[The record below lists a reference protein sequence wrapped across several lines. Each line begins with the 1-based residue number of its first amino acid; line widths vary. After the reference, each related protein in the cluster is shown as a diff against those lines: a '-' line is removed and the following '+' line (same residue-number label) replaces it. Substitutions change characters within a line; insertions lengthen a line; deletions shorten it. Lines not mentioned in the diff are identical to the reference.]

1 MTTFWEFLFGPN
13 FSSSQ
18 HSLFSQFIV
27 LLPNN
32 KNALPT
38 FGKREFMSMKRY
50 ILIIMSALFIFM
62 SSDIYAQRRNPAK
75 NADLAFGR
83 KQYTEAAD
91 RYKKAYRKVRRNK
104 DERNR
109 ISFQMGECY
118 RLIGLTKRAEPYYKR
133 LLKTEYPNTHPEVYL
148 YLAETYKMNEKYKD
162 AIEMY
167 ETYAQKV
174 PDDPRGQLGVE
185 TTQQIQE
192 WMENPSKYQLTEM
205 KKVNSSKDSDFGAC
219 WLNNNYNEIIFTST
233 RDAATGKEKDGIT
246 GQEFADFFISKQD
259 RKGDWST
266 PVLADENENIN
277 TEASEGTPFMN
288 SKYTKLYFTRCQN
301 GAHRK
306 NGCQIMVAGRS
317 GGSFSEARPV
327 EIAGV
332 DTLDIVGHP
341 TLSSDELIMYFAAE
355 RKGGFGGNDIWVA
368 MRDNV
373 SEPFKHPFNLGER
386 INTAGNEVFPF
397 LRYDTTLYFAS
408 DGHGGMGGLDIFV
421 TSMDTAGEW
430 GEPRNLKY
438 PINSIGDDFAIV
450 FHPNDERGFISSN
463 RGNSR
468 GLDNIYYFEEPPI
481 LFTFSGTV
489 KDAKTKQYVSNASV
503 RMVGSDG
510 SNNMTRTN
518 EKGYFNFSNSQLN
531 KNTTYDITIDKDN
544 YFTLTAQETTIGL
557 EFSKDIE
564 KDYDIE
570 PIPQEPIML
579 PDILYDLGK
588 WDLKPQF
595 EDSLQ
600 GLIETLQVNP
610 TITIELASHTD
621 SRDTDEHND
630 ILSQKRAQSVVDYLI
645 IRGIDPLRLTAKG
658 YGERVPRTIQKDM
671 TVRGYTFKAGTRLTE
686 DFINKLP
693 NNDVKEAAHQM
704 NRRTEFRI
712 LSKDFVPRD
721 HINEGSTVNIAIN
734 PQEDQTVTFTTNKA
748 GYFNFVA
755 NVDGYKETFTYS
767 QNADFCISESHA
779 LELLKD
785 GRITA
790 ENFKGDVDKILTTG
804 GIQNG
809 ALVVI
814 REVRIA
820 GRSLYDVEC
829 KVVSKMVEHWVIGQK
844 NMKQLGNFE
853 FDTKEKKLKFK

>member
-1 MTTFWEFLFGPN
+1 
-13 FSSSQ
+13 
-18 HSLFSQFIV
+18 
-27 LLPNN
+27 
-32 KNALPT
+32 
-38 FGKREFMSMKRY
+38 MKRY
-50 ILIIMSALFIFM
+50 ILILMSALFIFM

-83 KQYTEAAD
+83 KQYTEAAE
-91 RYKKAYRKVRRNK
+91 RYKTAYRKVRRNK
-104 DERNR
+104 EERNR
-109 ISFQMGECY
+109 ISFQMAECY

-148 YLAETYKMNEKYKD
+148 YMAETYKMNEKFKD

-167 ETYAQKV
+167 ETYAQRV
-174 PDDPRGQLGVE
+174 PGDPRGQLGVE

-192 WMENPSKYQLTEM
+192 WMENPSKYQLTAL
-205 KKVNSSKDSDFGAC
+205 KKVNSTKDSDFGAT
-219 WLNNNYNEIIFTST
+219 WLNNNYNEIIFTSN

-266 PVLADENENIN
+266 PTLADEGENIN

-288 SKYTKLYFTRCQN
+288 SKYTKLYFTRCQSA
-301 GAHRK
+301 AHRK
-306 NGCQIMVAGRS
+306 NGCQIMVAGKS

-368 MRDNV
+368 MRDNAT
-373 SEPFKHPFNLGER
+373 EPFKHPFNLGER

-397 LRYDTTLYFAS
+397 LRYDTVLYFAS

-421 TSMDTAGEW
+421 SSMDTAGNW

-438 PINSIGDDFAIV
+438 PINSVGDDFAIV
-450 FHPNDERGFISSN
+450 FHPTDERGFISSN

-489 KDAKTKQYVSNASV
+489 KDAKTKQFASNATV
-503 RMVGSDG
+503 RLVGSDG
-510 SNNMTRTN
+510 SNISTRTN
-518 EKGYFNFSNSQLN
+518 DKGYFNFSDSQIN
-531 KNTTYDITIDKDN
+531 KNTTYDVTIDKDN
-544 YFTLTAQETTIGL
+544 YFTLTAQQTTIGL
-557 EFSKDIE
+557 EFSKDIVQ
-564 KDYDIE
+564 DFDIE

-621 SRDTDEHND
+621 ARDTDERND

-645 IRGIDPLRLTAKG
+645 IRGIDPRRLTAKG
-658 YGERVPRTIQKDM
+658 YGERVPRTIQKDI

-712 LSKDFVPRD
+712 LSKDYVPRD
-721 HINEGSTVNIAIN
+721 EIKEGGTVNIAIN
-734 PQEDQTVTFTTNKA
+734 PQEDQSEMFTVDKK
-748 GYFNFVA
+748 GYFNFIA
-755 NVDGYKETFTYS
+755 NVDGYREPFTYS
-767 QNADFCISESHA
+767 QNADFCISESRA
-779 LELLKD
+779 LQLLKD
-785 GRITA
+785 GRLTA
-790 ENFKGDVDKILTTG
+790 DDFKGDTEKILTTG
-804 GIQNG
+804 GIANNSI
-809 ALVVI
+809 VVI
-814 REVRIA
+814 KEVRIA
-820 GRSLYDVEC
+820 GRSLYNVEC
-829 KVVSKMVEHWVIGQK
+829 KVVSKMIEQWVIGQK

-853 FDTKEKKLKFK
+853 FDTKDKTLKFK

>member
-1 MTTFWEFLFGPN
+1 MRL
-13 FSSSQ
+13 
-18 HSLFSQFIV
+18 
-27 LLPNN
+27 
-32 KNALPT
+32 
-38 FGKREFMSMKRY
+38 GKREIMSMKRY
-50 ILIIMSALFIFM
+50 ILIILSVLFIFM

-109 ISFQMGECY
+109 ISFQMAECY

-167 ETYAQKV
+167 EAYAEKV

-185 TTQQIQE
+185 TTQLIQE
-192 WMENPSKYQLTEM
+192 WMENPSKYQLTM
-205 KKVNSSKDSDFGAC
+205 LKKVNSSKDSDFGAC
-219 WLNNNYNEIIFTST
+219 WINNNYNEIIFTST

-266 PVLADENENIN
+266 PTLADENENIN

-306 NGCQIMVAGRS
+306 NGCQIMVAGKS
-317 GGSFSEARPV
+317 GGAFSEARPV

-341 TLSSDELIMYFAAE
+341 TLSSDELILYFAAE

-368 MRDNV
+368 MRDNAT
-373 SEPFKHPFNLGER
+373 EPFKHPFNLGER

-397 LRYDTTLYFAS
+397 LRYDTVLYFAS

-421 TSMDTAGEW
+421 SSMDTSGQW
-430 GEPRNLKY
+430 GEPRNMKY

-450 FHPNDERGFISSN
+450 FHPTEERGFISSN

-489 KDAKTKQYVSNASV
+489 KDAKTKQYASNAAV
-503 RMVGSDG
+503 RLIGSDG
-510 SNNMTRTN
+510 SNIMTRTN
-518 EKGYFNFSNSQLN
+518 EKGYFNFSDSQIN

-544 YFTLTAQETTIGL
+544 YFTLTAQQTTIGL
-557 EFSKDIE
+557 EFSKDIVQ
-564 KDYDIE
+564 DFDIE

-621 SRDTDEHND
+621 ARDTDEHND

-658 YGERVPRTIQKDM
+658 YGERVPRTIQNDI
-671 TVRGYTFKAGTRLTE
+671 TVKGYTFKAGTRLTE

-693 NNDVKEAAHQM
+693 NTEVKEAAHQM

-712 LSKDFVPRD
+712 LSKDYVPRTN
-721 HINEGSTVNIAIN
+721 INENQTVNIAIN
-734 PQEDQTVTFTTNKA
+734 PQEDQTEQFTITQK
-748 GYFNFVA
+748 GYFTFFA
-755 NVDGYKETFTYS
+755 RVDGYNEPFTYS
-767 QNADFCISESHA
+767 QNADFCVSESRA
-779 LELLKD
+779 LELLKN

-790 ENFKGDVDKILTTG
+790 DDFQGDVDKILTTD
-804 GIQNG
+804 GIKDG
-809 ALVVI
+809 SIFVVK
-814 REVRIA
+814 EVRIA
-820 GRSLYDVEC
+820 GRSLYNVEC
-829 KVVSKMVEHWVIGQK
+829 KVVSRMLEQWVIGQK
-844 NMKQLGNFE
+844 DLKKLGNFE
-853 FDTKEKKLKFK
+853 FDTKDKKLKFK

>member
-1 MTTFWEFLFGPN
+1 
-13 FSSSQ
+13 
-18 HSLFSQFIV
+18 
-27 LLPNN
+27 
-32 KNALPT
+32 
-38 FGKREFMSMKRY
+38 MKRY
-50 ILIIMSALFIFM
+50 ILILMSALFIFM
-62 SSDIYAQRRNPAK
+62 STDIYAQRRNPAK

-83 KQYTEAAD
+83 KQYIEAAD

-109 ISFQMGECY
+109 ISFQMAECY

-133 LLKTEYPNTHPEVYL
+133 LLKTEYPNTHPEIYL
-148 YLAETYKMNEKYKD
+148 YMAETYKMNEKYKD

-167 ETYAQKV
+167 ETYAQRV
-174 PDDPRGQLGVE
+174 PGDPRGLLGVE

-192 WMENPSKYQLTEM
+192 WMENPSKYELTM
-205 KKVNSSKDSDFGAC
+205 LKKVNSTKDSDFGAT
-219 WLNNNYNEIIFTST
+219 WLNNNYNEIIFTSN
-233 RDAATGKEKDGIT
+233 REAATGKEKDGIT

-266 PVLADENENIN
+266 PVLADEAENIN

-306 NGCQIMVAGRS
+306 NGCQIMVAGKS
-317 GGSFSEARPV
+317 GGAFSEARPV

-368 MRDNV
+368 MRDKATD
-373 SEPFKHPFNLGER
+373 PFKHPFNLGER
-386 INTAGNEVFPF
+386 INTPGNEVFPF

-421 TSMDTAGEW
+421 TSMDTAGNW

-450 FHPNDERGFISSN
+450 FHPNEERGFISSN

-489 KDAKTKQYVSNASV
+489 KDAKTKQYASNAAV
-503 RMVGSDG
+503 RLIGSDG
-510 SNNMTRTN
+510 SNIMTRTN
-518 EKGYFNFSNSQLN
+518 DKGYFNFSDSQIN

-544 YFTLTAQETTIGL
+544 YFTLTAQQTTIGL
-557 EFSKDIE
+557 EFSKDIVQ
-564 KDYDIE
+564 DFDIE

-621 SRDTDEHND
+621 ARDTDERND

-693 NNDVKEAAHQM
+693 NNDVREAAHQM

-712 LSKDFVPRD
+712 LSKDYVPRD
-721 HINEGSTVNIAIN
+721 EIKEGGTVNIAIN
-734 PQEDQTVTFTTNKA
+734 PQEEQSETFTVDKK
-748 GYFNFVA
+748 GYFNFIA
-755 NVDGYKETFTYS
+755 NVDGYKEPFTYS
-767 QNADFCISESHA
+767 QNADFCVSESRA
-779 LELLKD
+779 LQLLKD
-785 GRITA
+785 GRIA
-790 ENFKGDVDKILTTG
+790 AGDFKGDTEKILTTG
-804 GIQNG
+804 GIANNSI
-809 ALVVI
+809 VVI
-814 REVRIA
+814 KEVRIA
-820 GRSLYDVEC
+820 GRSLYNVEC
-829 KVVSKMVEHWVIGQK
+829 KVVSKMIEQWVIGQK

>member
-1 MTTFWEFLFGPN
+1 
-13 FSSSQ
+13 
-18 HSLFSQFIV
+18 
-27 LLPNN
+27 
-32 KNALPT
+32 
-38 FGKREFMSMKRY
+38 MKRY

-83 KQYTEAAD
+83 KQYIEAAD

-104 DERNR
+104 EERNR

-148 YLAETYKMNEKYKD
+148 YMAETYKMNEKYKD

-167 ETYAQKV
+167 EAYSQRV
-174 PDDPRGQLGVE
+174 PGDPRGPLGVE

-192 WMENPSKYQLTEM
+192 WMENPSKYQLTM
-205 KKVNSSKDSDFGAC
+205 LKKVNSTKDSDFGAT

-246 GQEFADFFISKQD
+246 GQEFADFFTSKQD

-266 PVLADENENIN
+266 PVLADEAENIN

-288 SKYTKLYFTRCQN
+288 SKYTKLYFTRYQN

-306 NGCQIMVAGRS
+306 NGCQIMVAGKS

-341 TLSSDELIMYFAAE
+341 TLSNDELIIYFAAE

-368 MRDNV
+368 MRDNAT
-373 SEPFKHPFNLGER
+373 EPFKHPFNLGER
-386 INTAGNEVFPF
+386 INTPGNEVFPF

-421 TSMDTAGEW
+421 TSMDTSGQW

-463 RGNSR
+463 RGNNR

-489 KDAKTKQYVSNASV
+489 KDAKTKQYASNAAV
-503 RMVGSDG
+503 RLIGSDG
-510 SNNMTRTN
+510 SNIMTRTN
-518 EKGYFNFSNSQLN
+518 DKGYFNFSDSQIN

-544 YFTLTAQETTIGL
+544 YFTLTAQQTTIGL
-557 EFSKDIE
+557 EFSKDIVQ
-564 KDYDIE
+564 DFDIE

-621 SRDTDEHND
+621 ARDTDERND

-693 NNDVKEAAHQM
+693 NNDIREAAHQM

-712 LSKDFVPRD
+712 LSKDYVPRD
-721 HINEGSTVNIAIN
+721 EIKEGGTVNIAIN
-734 PQEDQTVTFTTNKA
+734 PQDEQSETFTVDKK
-748 GYFNFVA
+748 GYFNFIA
-755 NVDGYKETFTYS
+755 NVDGYKEPFTYS
-767 QNADFCISESHA
+767 QNADFCVSESRA
-779 LELLKD
+779 LQLLKD

-790 ENFKGDVDKILTTG
+790 DDFKGDTEKILTTG
-804 GIQNG
+804 GIANNSI
-809 ALVVI
+809 VVI
-814 REVRIA
+814 KEVRIA
-820 GRSLYDVEC
+820 GRSLYNVEC
-829 KVVSKMVEHWVIGQK
+829 KVVSKMIEQWVIGQK

>member
-1 MTTFWEFLFGPN
+1 
-13 FSSSQ
+13 
-18 HSLFSQFIV
+18 
-27 LLPNN
+27 
-32 KNALPT
+32 
-38 FGKREFMSMKRY
+38 MKRY

-83 KQYTEAAD
+83 KQYIEAAD

-104 DERNR
+104 EERNR

-118 RLIGLTKRAEPYYKR
+118 RLIGLTKRAEPFYKR

-148 YLAETYKMNEKYKD
+148 YMAETYKMNEKYKD

-167 ETYAQKV
+167 EAYSQRV
-174 PDDPRGQLGVE
+174 PGDPRGPLGVE

-192 WMENPSKYQLTEM
+192 WMENPSKYQLTM
-205 KKVNSSKDSDFGAC
+205 LKKVNSTKDSDFGAT

-246 GQEFADFFISKQD
+246 GQEFADFFTSKQD

-266 PVLADENENIN
+266 PVLADEAENIN

-306 NGCQIMVAGRS
+306 NGCQIMVAGKS

-341 TLSSDELIMYFAAE
+341 TLSSDELIIYFAAE

-368 MRDNV
+368 MRDNAT
-373 SEPFKHPFNLGER
+373 EPFKHPFNLGER
-386 INTAGNEVFPF
+386 INTPGNEVFPF

-421 TSMDTAGEW
+421 SSMDTSGQW

-463 RGNSR
+463 RGNNR

-489 KDAKTKQYVSNASV
+489 KDAKTKQYASNAAV
-503 RMVGSDG
+503 RLIGSDG
-510 SNNMTRTN
+510 SNIMTRTN
-518 EKGYFNFSNSQLN
+518 DKGYFNFSDSQIN

-544 YFTLTAQETTIGL
+544 YFTLTAQQTTIGL
-557 EFSKDIE
+557 EFSKDIVQ
-564 KDYDIE
+564 DFDIE

-621 SRDTDEHND
+621 ARDTDERND

-693 NNDVKEAAHQM
+693 NNDIREAAHQM

-712 LSKDFVPRD
+712 LSKDYVPRD
-721 HINEGSTVNIAIN
+721 EIKEGGTVNIAIN
-734 PQEDQTVTFTTNKA
+734 PQDEQSETFTVDKK
-748 GYFNFVA
+748 GYFNFIA
-755 NVDGYKETFTYS
+755 NVDGYKEPFTYS
-767 QNADFCISESHA
+767 QNADFCVSESRA
-779 LELLKD
+779 LQLLKD

-790 ENFKGDVDKILTTG
+790 DDFKGDTEKILTTG
-804 GIQNG
+804 GIANNSI
-809 ALVVI
+809 VVI
-814 REVRIA
+814 KEVRIA
-820 GRSLYDVEC
+820 GRSLYNVEC
-829 KVVSKMVEHWVIGQK
+829 KVVSKMIEQWVIGQK

>member
-1 MTTFWEFLFGPN
+1 
-13 FSSSQ
+13 
-18 HSLFSQFIV
+18 
-27 LLPNN
+27 
-32 KNALPT
+32 
-38 FGKREFMSMKRY
+38 MKRY

-104 DERNR
+104 DERDR
-109 ISFQMGECY
+109 INFQMGECY

-133 LLKTEYPNTHPEVYL
+133 LLKTEYPNTHPELYL
-148 YLAETYKMNEKYKD
+148 YLAETYKMNEKFKD

-167 ETYAQKV
+167 DLYAQKV
-174 PDDPRGQLGVE
+174 PEDPRGQLGVE

-192 WMENPSKYQLTEM
+192 WKDNPSKYQLTEL
-205 KKVNSSKDSDFGAC
+205 KKVNSSRDSDYGAC
-219 WLNNNYNEIIFTST
+219 WLSNNYNEIIFTST

-266 PVLADENENIN
+266 PTLADEGENIN

-301 GAHRK
+301 GAHRQ
-306 NGCQIMVAGRS
+306 NGCQIMVAGKS
-317 GGSFSEARPV
+317 GGAFSEARPV

-341 TLSSDELIMYFAAE
+341 TLSSDELILYFAAE

-368 MRDNV
+368 MRENAT
-373 SEPFKHPFNLGER
+373 EPFKHPFNLGER
-386 INTAGNEVFPF
+386 INTPGNEVFPF
-397 LRYDTTLYFAS
+397 LRYDTVLYFAS

-438 PINSIGDDFAIV
+438 PINSTGDDFAIV
-450 FHPNDERGFISSN
+450 FHPTDERGFISSN

-468 GLDNIYYFEEPPI
+468 GLDNIYYFEEPPV

-489 KDAKTKQYVSNASV
+489 KDAKTKQFASNAAV
-503 RMVGSDG
+503 RLIGSDG
-510 SNNMTRTN
+510 SNIMTRTN
-518 EKGYFNFSNSQLN
+518 DKGYFNFSDSQIN
-531 KNTTYDITIDKDN
+531 KNTTYDITIDKEN
-544 YFTLTAQETTIGL
+544 YFTLTAQQTTIGL
-557 EFSKDIE
+557 EFSKDIVQ
-564 KDYDIE
+564 DFDIE

-621 SRDTDEHND
+621 SRDTDERND

-658 YGERVPRTIQKDM
+658 YGERVPRTIQKDI

-693 NNDVKEAAHQM
+693 NNDVREAAHQM

-712 LSKDFVPRD
+712 LSKDYVPRD
-721 HINEGSTVNIAIN
+721 QISEGGTVKIAIN
-734 PQEDQTVTFTTNKA
+734 PQEDQSEMFTVDKK
-748 GYFNFVA
+748 GYFNFIA
-755 NVDGYKETFTYS
+755 NVDGYKEPFTYS
-767 QNADFCISESHA
+767 QNADFCVSESHA
-779 LELLKD
+779 LQLLKD

-790 ENFKGDVDKILTTG
+790 DDFKGDVEKILTTG

-809 ALVVI
+809 AIFVVK
-814 REVRIA
+814 EVRIA
-820 GRSLYDVEC
+820 GRSLYNVEC
-829 KVVSKMVEHWVIGQK
+829 KVVSKMIEQWVIGQK

>member
-1 MTTFWEFLFGPN
+1 
-13 FSSSQ
+13 
-18 HSLFSQFIV
+18 
-27 LLPNN
+27 
-32 KNALPT
+32 
-38 FGKREFMSMKRY
+38 MKRY
-50 ILIIMSALFIFM
+50 ILIILSALFIFM

-75 NADLAFGR
+75 NADMAFER
-83 KQYTEAAD
+83 KQYTEAVD

-109 ISFQMGECY
+109 ISFQMAECY

-148 YLAETYKMNEKYKD
+148 YMAETYKMNEKYKD

-192 WMENPSKYQLTEM
+192 WMENPSKYQLTM
-205 KKVNSSKDSDFGAC
+205 LKKVNSTKDSDFGAC
-219 WLNNNYNEIIFTST
+219 WINNNYNEIIFTST

-246 GQEFADFFISKQD
+246 GQEFADFFTSKQD

-266 PVLADENENIN
+266 PTLADENENIN

-306 NGCQIMVAGRS
+306 NGCQIMMAGKS
-317 GGSFSEARPV
+317 GGAFSEARPV

-368 MRDNV
+368 MRN
-373 SEPFKHPFNLGER
+373 SATEPFKHPFNLGER

-397 LRYDTTLYFAS
+397 LRYDTVLYFAS

-421 TSMDTAGEW
+421 SSMDTSGQW

-489 KDAKTKQYVSNASV
+489 KDAKTKQYASNAAV
-503 RMVGSDG
+503 RLIGSDG
-510 SNNMTRTN
+510 SNIMTRTN
-518 EKGYFNFSNSQLN
+518 EKGYFNFSDSQIN

-544 YFTLTAQETTIGL
+544 YFTLTAQQTTIGL
-557 EFSKDIE
+557 EFSKDIVQ
-564 KDYDIE
+564 DFDIE

-621 SRDTDEHND
+621 ARDTDEHND

-658 YGERVPRTIQKDM
+658 YGERVPRTIQNDITMK
-671 TVRGYTFKAGTRLTE
+671 GYTFKAGTRLTE

-693 NNDVKEAAHQM
+693 NTEVKEAAHQM

-712 LSKDFVPRD
+712 LSKDYVPRD
-721 HINEGSTVNIAIN
+721 EIKEGGTVKIAIN
-734 PQEDQTVTFTTNKA
+734 PQEDQSEMFTVDKK
-748 GYFNFVA
+748 GYFNFIA
-755 NVDGYKETFTYS
+755 NVDGYKEPFTYS
-767 QNADFCISESHA
+767 QNADFCVSESRA
-779 LELLKD
+779 LQLLKD
-785 GRITA
+785 GRIA
-790 ENFKGDVDKILTTG
+790 ASDFKGDTEKILTTG
-804 GIQNG
+804 GIANNSI
-809 ALVVI
+809 VVI
-814 REVRIA
+814 KEVRIA
-820 GRSLYDVEC
+820 GRSLYNVEC
-829 KVVSKMVEHWVIGQK
+829 KVVSKMIEQWVIGQK

>member
-1 MTTFWEFLFGPN
+1 
-13 FSSSQ
+13 
-18 HSLFSQFIV
+18 
-27 LLPNN
+27 
-32 KNALPT
+32 
-38 FGKREFMSMKRY
+38 MKRY
-50 ILIIMSALFIFM
+50 LLIIMSALFIFM
-62 SSDIYAQRRNPAK
+62 NSDLYAQRRNPAK

-91 RYKKAYRKVRRNK
+91 RYKKAYRKVRRK
-104 DERNR
+104 KKEERNR

-133 LLKTEYPNTHPEVYL
+133 LLKSEYPNTHPEVYL
-148 YLAETYKMNEKYKD
+148 YLAETYKMNEKFKE

-167 ETYAQKV
+167 SIYTEKV
-174 PDDPRGQLGVE
+174 PDDPRGPLGVE
-185 TTQQIQE
+185 TTQQIEQ
-192 WMENPSKYQLTEM
+192 WMENPSKYELKPL
-205 KKVNSSKDSDFGAC
+205 KKINSTKDSDYCAT
-219 WLNNNYNEIIFTST
+219 WLNSNYNEIIFTSN

-246 GQEFADFFISKQD
+246 GQEFADFFTSKQD
-259 RKGDWST
+259 RKGEWST
-266 PVLADENENIN
+266 PVLADENEMVN
-277 TEASEGTPFMN
+277 TAASEGTPFMN
-288 SKYTKLYFTRCQN
+288 EKYTKMYFTRCLSD
-301 GAHRK
+301 AHKK
-306 NGCQIMVAGRS
+306 NGCQIMMAGKS
-317 GGSFSEARPV
+317 GGAFSEARPV

-341 TLSSDELIMYFAAE
+341 TLTSDELVIYFAAE

-368 MRDNV
+368 MRDNT
-373 SEPFKHPFNLGER
+373 SDPFRHPFNLGER

-397 LRYDTTLYFAS
+397 LRYDTVLYFAS

-421 TSMDTAGEW
+421 SSMDTSGQW

-438 PINSIGDDFAIV
+438 PINSTGDDFGIV
-450 FHPNDERGFISSN
+450 FHPTEERGFISSS

-489 KDAKTKQYVSNASV
+489 KDAKTKQFVDNAMV
-503 RMVGSDG
+503 RLVGSDG
-510 SNNMTRTN
+510 SNLSTRTN
-518 EKGYFNFSNSQLN
+518 EKGYFNFSDSQIN
-531 KNTTYDITIDKDN
+531 KNTTYDITVDKEN
-544 YFTLTAQETTIGL
+544 YFTLTAQETTIGV
-557 EFSKDIE
+557 EFSKDFV

-671 TVRGYTFKAGTRLTE
+671 MIKGYTFKAGTRLTE

-693 NNDVKEAAHQM
+693 NTEVKEAAHQM

-712 LSKDFVPRD
+712 LSKDYVPRTN
-721 HINEGSTVNIAIN
+721 ISEGGTVNIAIN
-734 PQEDQTVTFTTNKA
+734 PQEDQTEMFTVTPK
-748 GYFNFVA
+748 GYFTFVA
-755 NVDGYKETFTYS
+755 RVDGYNEPFTYS
-767 QNADFCISESHA
+767 QNADFCVSESRA
-779 LELLKD
+779 LQLLKD
-785 GRITA
+785 GRMTA
-790 ENFKGDVDKILTTG
+790 DDFQGDVDKILTTG
-804 GIQNG
+804 GIQDG
-809 ALVVI
+809 AIVVI
-814 REVRIA
+814 KEVRIA
-820 GRSLYDVEC
+820 GRSLYNVEC
-829 KVVSKMVEHWVIGQK
+829 KVVKKMVEQWVIGQK

-853 FDTKEKKLKFK
+853 FDTKDKKLKFK

>member
-1 MTTFWEFLFGPN
+1 
-13 FSSSQ
+13 
-18 HSLFSQFIV
+18 
-27 LLPNN
+27 
-32 KNALPT
+32 
-38 FGKREFMSMKRY
+38 MKRY

-133 LLKTEYPNTHPEVYL
+133 LLKTEYPNTHPELYL
-148 YLAETYKMNEKYKD
+148 YMAETYKMNEKFKD

-167 ETYAQKV
+167 EAYSQRV
-174 PDDPRGQLGVE
+174 PGDPRGPLGVE

-192 WMENPSKYQLTEM
+192 WMENPSKYQLTM
-205 KKVNSSKDSDFGAC
+205 LKKINSTKDSDFGAT

-246 GQEFADFFISKQD
+246 GQEFADFFTSKQD

-266 PVLADENENIN
+266 PVLADEAENIN
-277 TEASEGTPFMN
+277 TQASEGTPFMN

-306 NGCQIMVAGRS
+306 NGCQIMVAGKS
-317 GGSFSEARPV
+317 GGAFSEARPV

-341 TLSSDELIMYFAAE
+341 TLSGDELIMYFAAE

-368 MRDNV
+368 MRDNTT
-373 SEPFKHPFNLGER
+373 EPFKHPFNLGER
-386 INTAGNEVFPF
+386 INTPGNEVFPF

-421 TSMDTAGEW
+421 SSMDTSGQW

-450 FHPNDERGFISSN
+450 FHPTDERGFISSN

-468 GLDNIYYFEEPPI
+468 GLDNIYYFEEPPV

-489 KDAKTKQYVSNASV
+489 KDAKTKQYASNAAV
-503 RMVGSDG
+503 RLIGSDG
-510 SNNMTRTN
+510 SNIMTRTN
-518 EKGYFNFSNSQLN
+518 EKGYFNFSDSQIN

-544 YFTLTAQETTIGL
+544 YFTLTAQQTTIGL
-557 EFSKDIE
+557 EFSKDIVQ
-564 KDYDIE
+564 DFDIE

-621 SRDTDEHND
+621 ARDTDERND

-645 IRGIDPLRLTAKG
+645 IRGIDPHRLTAKG

-693 NNDVKEAAHQM
+693 NNDVREAAHQM

-721 HINEGSTVNIAIN
+721 HISEGGTVNIAIN
-734 PQEDQTVTFTTNKA
+734 PEEDQTEMFTVDKK
-748 GYFNFVA
+748 GYFNFVGI
-755 NVDGYKETFTYS
+755 VDGYKEPFTYS
-767 QNADFCISESHA
+767 QNADFCVSESRA
-779 LELLKD
+779 LQLLKD

-790 ENFKGDVDKILTTG
+790 DDFKGDTEKILTTG
-804 GIQNG
+804 GIANNSI
-809 ALVVI
+809 VVI
-814 REVRIA
+814 KEVRIA
-820 GRSLYDVEC
+820 GRSLYNVEC
-829 KVVSKMVEHWVIGQK
+829 KVVSKMIEQWVIGQK

>member
-1 MTTFWEFLFGPN
+1 
-13 FSSSQ
+13 
-18 HSLFSQFIV
+18 
-27 LLPNN
+27 
-32 KNALPT
+32 
-38 FGKREFMSMKRY
+38 MKRY

-133 LLKTEYPNTHPEVYL
+133 LLKTEYPNTHPELYL
-148 YLAETYKMNEKYKD
+148 YMAETYKMNEKYKD

-167 ETYAQKV
+167 ETYAQRV
-174 PDDPRGQLGVE
+174 PGDPRGQLGVE

-192 WMENPSKYQLTEM
+192 WMENPSKYQLTM
-205 KKVNSSKDSDFGAC
+205 LKKVNSTKDSDFGAC

-246 GQEFADFFISKQD
+246 GQEFADFFVSKQD

-266 PVLADENENIN
+266 PTLADEGENIN

-306 NGCQIMVAGRS
+306 NGCQIMVAGKS
-317 GGSFSEARPV
+317 GGAFSEARPV

-368 MRDNV
+368 MRDNT

-386 INTAGNEVFPF
+386 INTPGNEVFPF

-421 TSMDTAGEW
+421 SSMDTSGQW

-438 PINSIGDDFAIV
+438 PINSVGDDFAII
-450 FHPNDERGFISSN
+450 FHPTDERGFVSSN

-489 KDAKTKQYVSNASV
+489 KDAKTKQYASNAAV
-503 RMVGSDG
+503 RLIGSDG
-510 SNNMTRTN
+510 SNIMTRTN
-518 EKGYFNFSNSQLN
+518 EKGYFNFSDSQIN

-544 YFTLTAQETTIGL
+544 YFTLTAQQTTIGL
-557 EFSKDIE
+557 EFSKDIVQ
-564 KDYDIE
+564 DFDIE

-621 SRDTDEHND
+621 ARDTDERND

-693 NNDVKEAAHQM
+693 STEIKEAAHQM

-712 LSKDFVPRD
+712 LSKDFVPRE
-721 HINEGSTVNIAIN
+721 HISEGGTVNIAIN
-734 PQEDQTVTFTTNKA
+734 PEEDQTEMFTVDKK

-755 NVDGYKETFTYS
+755 IVDGYKEPFTYS
-767 QNADFCISESHA
+767 QNADFCVSESRA
-779 LELLKD
+779 LQLLKD
-785 GRITA
+785 GRLTA
-790 ENFKGDVDKILTTG
+790 SDFKGDVDKILTTG
-804 GIQNG
+804 GIENG
-809 ALVVI
+809 AICVI
-814 REVRIA
+814 KEVRIA
-820 GRSLYDVEC
+820 GRSLYNVEC
-829 KVVSKMVEHWVIGQK
+829 KVVSKMIEQWVIGQK

>member
-1 MTTFWEFLFGPN
+1 
-13 FSSSQ
+13 
-18 HSLFSQFIV
+18 
-27 LLPNN
+27 
-32 KNALPT
+32 
-38 FGKREFMSMKRY
+38 MSMKRY
-50 ILIIMSALFIFM
+50 LLIILSALFIFM
-62 SSDIYAQRRNPAK
+62 NTDLYAQRRNPAK

-104 DERNR
+104 DERDR
-109 ISFQMGECY
+109 INFQMGECY

-133 LLKTEYPNTHPEVYL
+133 LLKTEYPNTHPEIYL
-148 YLAETYKMNEKYKD
+148 YMADTYKMNQKYND

-167 ETYAQKV
+167 EIYAEKV
-174 PDDPRGQLGVE
+174 PEDPRGQLGAE
-185 TTQQIQE
+185 TTKMIEE

-205 KKVNSSKDSDFGAC
+205 KKVNSTKDSDYGAC
-219 WLNNNYNEIIFTST
+219 WINTNYNEIIFTSN

-266 PVLADENENIN
+266 PVLADESENIN
-277 TEASEGTPFMN
+277 TEASEGSPFMN

-306 NGCQIMVAGRS
+306 NGCQIMVAGKS
-317 GGSFSEARPV
+317 GGAFSEARPV

-355 RKGGFGGNDIWVA
+355 RKGGFGGNDIYVA
-368 MRDNV
+368 MRDNATDA
-373 SEPFKHPFNLGER
+373 FKHPFNLGER

-397 LRYDTTLYFAS
+397 LRYDTVLYFAS

-421 TSMDTAGEW
+421 SSMDTAGEW

-438 PINSIGDDFAIV
+438 PINSTGDDFAIV
-450 FHPNDERGFISSN
+450 FHPNEERGFISSN

-489 KDAKTKQYVSNASV
+489 KDAKTKQFVSNAAV
-503 RMVGSDG
+503 RLIGSDG
-510 SNNMTRTN
+510 SNIMTRTN
-518 EKGYFNFSNSQLN
+518 DKGYFNFSDSQIN

-658 YGERVPRTIQKDM
+658 YGERVPRTIQKDI
-671 TVRGYTFKAGTRLTE
+671 TVKGYTFKAGTRLTE

-693 NNDVKEAAHQM
+693 NTEVKEAAHQM

-712 LSKDFVPRD
+712 LSKDYVPRD
-721 HINEGSTVNIAIN
+721 EIKEGGTVNIAIN
-734 PQEDQTVTFTTNKA
+734 PQEDQSEIFTVNKA

-767 QNADFCISESHA
+767 QNADFCVSESRA
-779 LELLKD
+779 LQLLKD

-790 ENFKGDVDKILTTG
+790 DDFKGDVEKILTTG
-804 GIQNG
+804 GIQNN
-809 ALVVI
+809 AIFVI
-814 REVRIA
+814 KEVRIA
-820 GRSLYDVEC
+820 GRSLYNVEC
-829 KVVSKMVEHWVIGQK
+829 KVVSKMIEQWVIGQK

>member
-1 MTTFWEFLFGPN
+1 
-13 FSSSQ
+13 
-18 HSLFSQFIV
+18 
-27 LLPNN
+27 
-32 KNALPT
+32 
-38 FGKREFMSMKRY
+38 MSMKRY
-50 ILIIMSALFIFM
+50 LLIILSALFIFM
-62 SSDIYAQRRNPAK
+62 NTDLYAQRRNPAK

-104 DERNR
+104 DERDR
-109 ISFQMGECY
+109 INFQMGECY

-133 LLKTEYPNTHPEVYL
+133 LLKTEYPNTHPEIYL
-148 YLAETYKMNEKYKD
+148 YMADTYKMNQKYND

-167 ETYAQKV
+167 EIYAEKV
-174 PDDPRGQLGVE
+174 PEDPRGQLGAE
-185 TTQQIQE
+185 TTRMIEE

-205 KKVNSSKDSDFGAC
+205 KKVNSTKDSDYGAC
-219 WLNNNYNEIIFTST
+219 WINTNYNEIIFTSN

-266 PVLADENENIN
+266 PVLADESENIN
-277 TEASEGTPFMN
+277 TEASEGSPFMN

-306 NGCQIMVAGRS
+306 NGCQIMVAGKS
-317 GGSFSEARPV
+317 GGAFSEARPV

-355 RKGGFGGNDIWVA
+355 RKGGFGGNDIYVA
-368 MRDNV
+368 MRDNATDA
-373 SEPFKHPFNLGER
+373 FKHPFNLGER

-397 LRYDTTLYFAS
+397 LRYDTVLYFAS

-421 TSMDTAGEW
+421 SSMDTAGEW

-438 PINSIGDDFAIV
+438 PINSTGDDFAIV
-450 FHPNDERGFISSN
+450 FHPNEERGFISSN

-489 KDAKTKQYVSNASV
+489 KDAKTKQFVSNAAV
-503 RMVGSDG
+503 RLIGSDG
-510 SNNMTRTN
+510 SNIMTRTN
-518 EKGYFNFSNSQLN
+518 DKGYFNFSDSQIN

-658 YGERVPRTIQKDM
+658 YGERVPRTIQKDI
-671 TVRGYTFKAGTRLTE
+671 TVKGYTFKAGTRLTE

-693 NNDVKEAAHQM
+693 NTEVKEAAHQM

-712 LSKDFVPRD
+712 LSKDYVPRD
-721 HINEGSTVNIAIN
+721 EIKEGGTVNIAIN
-734 PQEDQTVTFTTNKA
+734 PQEDQSEIFTVNKA

-767 QNADFCISESHA
+767 QNADFCVSESRA
-779 LELLKD
+779 LQLLKD

-790 ENFKGDVDKILTTG
+790 DDFKGDVEKILTTG
-804 GIQNG
+804 GIQNN
-809 ALVVI
+809 AIFVI
-814 REVRIA
+814 KEVRIA
-820 GRSLYDVEC
+820 GRSLYNVEC
-829 KVVSKMVEHWVIGQK
+829 KVVSKMIEQWVIGQK

>member
-1 MTTFWEFLFGPN
+1 
-13 FSSSQ
+13 
-18 HSLFSQFIV
+18 
-27 LLPNN
+27 
-32 KNALPT
+32 
-38 FGKREFMSMKRY
+38 
-50 ILIIMSALFIFM
+50 MSALFIFM

-133 LLKTEYPNTHPEVYL
+133 LLKTEYPNTHPELYL
-148 YLAETYKMNEKYKD
+148 YMAETYKMNEKFKD

-167 ETYAQKV
+167 EAYSQRV
-174 PDDPRGQLGVE
+174 PGDPRGPLGVE

-192 WMENPSKYQLTEM
+192 WMENPSKYQLTM
-205 KKVNSSKDSDFGAC
+205 LKKINSTKDSDFGAT

-246 GQEFADFFISKQD
+246 GQEFADFFTSKQD

-266 PVLADENENIN
+266 PVLADEAENIN
-277 TEASEGTPFMN
+277 TQASEGTPFMN

-306 NGCQIMVAGRS
+306 NGCQIMVAGKS

-341 TLSSDELIMYFAAE
+341 TLSSDELIIYFAAE

-368 MRDNV
+368 MRDNTT
-373 SEPFKHPFNLGER
+373 EPFKHPFNLGER
-386 INTAGNEVFPF
+386 INTPGNEVFPF

-421 TSMDTAGEW
+421 SSMDTAGQW

-450 FHPNDERGFISSN
+450 FHPTDERGFISSN

-468 GLDNIYYFEEPPI
+468 GLDNIYYFEEPPV

-489 KDAKTKQYVSNASV
+489 KDAKTKQYASNAAV
-503 RMVGSDG
+503 RLIGSDG
-510 SNNMTRTN
+510 SNIMTRTN
-518 EKGYFNFSNSQLN
+518 EKGYFNFSDSQIN

-544 YFTLTAQETTIGL
+544 YITLTAQQTTIGL
-557 EFSKDIE
+557 EFSKDIVQ
-564 KDYDIE
+564 DFDIE

-621 SRDTDEHND
+621 ARDTDERND

-645 IRGIDPLRLTAKG
+645 IRGIDPHRLTAKG

-693 NNDVKEAAHQM
+693 NNDVREAAHQM

-721 HINEGSTVNIAIN
+721 HISEGGTVNIAIN
-734 PQEDQTVTFTTNKA
+734 PEEDQTEMFTVDKK
-748 GYFNFVA
+748 GYFNFVGI
-755 NVDGYKETFTYS
+755 VDGYKEPFTYS
-767 QNADFCISESHA
+767 QNADFCVSESRA
-779 LELLKD
+779 LQLLKD

-790 ENFKGDVDKILTTG
+790 DDFQGDVDKILTTG

-809 ALVVI
+809 AIFVI
-814 REVRIA
+814 KEVRIA
-820 GRSLYDVEC
+820 GRSLYNVEC
-829 KVVSKMVEHWVIGQK
+829 KVVSKMIEQWVIGQK

>member
-1 MTTFWEFLFGPN
+1 
-13 FSSSQ
+13 
-18 HSLFSQFIV
+18 
-27 LLPNN
+27 
-32 KNALPT
+32 
-38 FGKREFMSMKRY
+38 MKRY

-133 LLKTEYPNTHPEVYL
+133 LLKTEYPNTHPELYL
-148 YLAETYKMNEKYKD
+148 YMAETYKMNEKFKD

-167 ETYAQKV
+167 EAYSQRV
-174 PDDPRGQLGVE
+174 PGDPRGPLGVE

-192 WMENPSKYQLTEM
+192 WMENPSKYQLTM
-205 KKVNSSKDSDFGAC
+205 LKKINSTKDSDFSAT

-246 GQEFADFFISKQD
+246 GQEFADFFTSKQD

-266 PVLADENENIN
+266 PVLADEAENIN
-277 TEASEGTPFMN
+277 TQASEGTPFMN

-306 NGCQIMVAGRS
+306 NGCQIMVAGKS

-341 TLSSDELIMYFAAE
+341 TLSSDELIIYFAAE

-368 MRDNV
+368 MRDNTT
-373 SEPFKHPFNLGER
+373 EPFKHPFNLGER
-386 INTAGNEVFPF
+386 INTPGNEVFPF

-421 TSMDTAGEW
+421 SSMDTSGQW

-450 FHPNDERGFISSN
+450 FHPTDERGFISSN

-468 GLDNIYYFEEPPI
+468 GLDNIYYFEEPPV

-489 KDAKTKQYVSNASV
+489 KDAKTKQYASNAAV
-503 RMVGSDG
+503 RLIGSDG
-510 SNNMTRTN
+510 SNIMTRTN
-518 EKGYFNFSNSQLN
+518 EKGYFNFSDSQIN

-544 YFTLTAQETTIGL
+544 YFTLTAQQTTIGL
-557 EFSKDIE
+557 EFSKDIVQ
-564 KDYDIE
+564 DFDIE

-621 SRDTDEHND
+621 ARDTDERND

-645 IRGIDPLRLTAKG
+645 IRGIDPHRLTAKG

-693 NNDVKEAAHQM
+693 NNDVREAAHQM

-721 HINEGSTVNIAIN
+721 HISEGGTVNIAIN
-734 PQEDQTVTFTTNKA
+734 PEEDQTEMFTVDKK
-748 GYFNFVA
+748 GYFNFVGI
-755 NVDGYKETFTYS
+755 VDGYKEPFTYS
-767 QNADFCISESHA
+767 QNADFCVSESRA
-779 LELLKD
+779 LQLLKD

-790 ENFKGDVDKILTTG
+790 DDFKGDTEKILTTG
-804 GIQNG
+804 GIANNSI
-809 ALVVI
+809 VVI
-814 REVRIA
+814 KEVRIA
-820 GRSLYDVEC
+820 GRSLYNVEC
-829 KVVSKMVEHWVIGQK
+829 KVVSKMIEQWVIGQK

>member
-1 MTTFWEFLFGPN
+1 
-13 FSSSQ
+13 
-18 HSLFSQFIV
+18 
-27 LLPNN
+27 
-32 KNALPT
+32 
-38 FGKREFMSMKRY
+38 MSMKRY

-62 SSDIYAQRRNPAK
+62 SSDLYAQRRNPAK

-83 KQYTEAAD
+83 KQYTEAVD
-91 RYKKAYRKVRRNK
+91 RYKKAYRRMRRNK

-109 ISFQMGECY
+109 ISFQMAECY

-148 YLAETYKMNEKYKD
+148 YLADTYKMNQKYKD

-167 ETYAQKV
+167 ETYAEKV
-174 PDDPRGQLGVE
+174 PEDPRGPLGAE
-185 TTQQIQE
+185 TTRMIEE

-205 KKVNSSKDSDFGAC
+205 KKVNSTKDSDYGAC
-219 WLNNNYNEIIFTST
+219 WINNNYNEIIFTSN

-266 PVLADENENIN
+266 PVLADESENIN
-277 TEASEGTPFMN
+277 TEASEGTPYMN
-288 SKYTKLYFTRCQN
+288 SKYTKMYFTRCQN

-306 NGCQIMVAGRS
+306 NGCQIMVAGKS
-317 GGSFSEARPV
+317 GGAFSEARPV

-368 MRDNV
+368 MRE
-373 SEPFKHPFNLGER
+373 SATEPFKHPFNLGER

-397 LRYDTTLYFAS
+397 LRYDTVLYFAS

-421 TSMDTAGEW
+421 SSMDTAGEW

-438 PINSIGDDFAIV
+438 PINSTGDDFAIV
-450 FHPNDERGFISSN
+450 FHPTEERGFISSN
-463 RGNSR
+463 RGNTR

-489 KDAKTKQYVSNASV
+489 KDAKTKQFVSNAAV
-503 RMVGSDG
+503 RLIGSDG
-510 SNNMTRTN
+510 SNIMTRTN
-518 EKGYFNFSNSQLN
+518 DKGYFNFSDSQIN

-658 YGERVPRTIQKDM
+658 YGERVPRTIQNDI
-671 TVRGYTFKAGTRLTE
+671 TVKGYTFKAGTRLTE

-693 NNDVKEAAHQM
+693 NTEVKEAAHQM

-712 LSKDFVPRD
+712 LSKDYVPRTI
-721 HINEGSTVNIAIN
+721 INEGGTVNIAIN
-734 PQEDQTVTFTTNKA
+734 PQEDQSEMFTVDKK
-748 GYFNFVA
+748 GYFNFIV
-755 NVDGYKETFTYS
+755 NVDGYKEPFTYS
-767 QNADFCISESHA
+767 QNADFCVSESRA
-779 LELLKD
+779 LQLLKD
-785 GRITA
+785 GRLTA
-790 ENFKGDVDKILTTG
+790 DDFKGDVENILSTE
-804 GIQNG
+804 GIKDG
-809 ALVVI
+809 SIVVI
-814 REVRIA
+814 KEVRIA
-820 GRSLYDVEC
+820 GRSLYNVEC
-829 KVVSKMVEHWVIGQK
+829 KVVSKMIEQWVIGQK
-844 NMKQLGNFE
+844 DLKKLGNFE

>member
-1 MTTFWEFLFGPN
+1 
-13 FSSSQ
+13 
-18 HSLFSQFIV
+18 
-27 LLPNN
+27 
-32 KNALPT
+32 
-38 FGKREFMSMKRY
+38 MKRY
-50 ILIIMSALFIFM
+50 ILIVMSVLFIFM
-62 SSDIYAQRRNPAK
+62 SSDLYAQRRNPAK

-148 YLAETYKMNEKYKD
+148 YLAETYKMNEKFKD

-246 GQEFADFFISKQD
+246 GQEFADFFTSKQD

-438 PINSIGDDFAIV
+438 PINSVGDDFAIM
-450 FHPNDERGFISSN
+450 FHPNEERGFISSN
-463 RGNSR
+463 RGNTR
-468 GLDNIYYFEEPPI
+468 GIDNIYYFEEPPI

-489 KDAKTKQYVSNASV
+489 KDAKTKQYVSNAAV

-518 EKGYFNFSNSQLN
+518 EKGYFNFSDSQMN

-645 IRGIDPLRLTAKG
+645 IRGIDPMRLTAKG

-721 HINEGSTVNIAIN
+721 HINEGGTVNIAIN
-734 PQEDQTVTFTTNKA
+734 PQEDQNVTFTTNKA

-809 ALVVI
+809 ALIVI

-829 KVVSKMVEHWVIGQK
+829 KVVSKMVEQWVIGQK

>member
-1 MTTFWEFLFGPN
+1 
-13 FSSSQ
+13 
-18 HSLFSQFIV
+18 
-27 LLPNN
+27 
-32 KNALPT
+32 
-38 FGKREFMSMKRY
+38 MSMKRY
-50 ILIIMSALFIFM
+50 LLIILSALFIFM
-62 SSDIYAQRRNPAK
+62 SSDLYAQRRNPAK

-91 RYKKAYRKVRRNK
+91 RYKKAYRKTRRNK

-109 ISFQMGECY
+109 ISFQMAECY

-148 YLAETYKMNEKYKD
+148 YLADTYKMNQKYKD

-167 ETYAQKV
+167 EIYAEKV
-174 PDDPRGQLGVE
+174 PEDPRGQLGAE
-185 TTQQIQE
+185 TTRMIEE

-205 KKVNSSKDSDFGAC
+205 KKVNSTKDSDYGAC
-219 WLNNNYNEIIFTST
+219 WINTNYNEIIFTSN

-266 PVLADENENIN
+266 PVLADEGENIN
-277 TEASEGTPFMN
+277 TEASEGSPFMN

-306 NGCQIMVAGRS
+306 NGCQIMVAGKS

-355 RKGGFGGNDIWVA
+355 RKGGFGGNDIYVA
-368 MRDNV
+368 MRDNAT
-373 SEPFKHPFNLGER
+373 EAFKHPFNLGER

-397 LRYDTTLYFAS
+397 LRYDTVLYFAS

-421 TSMDTAGEW
+421 SSMDTAGEW

-438 PINSIGDDFAIV
+438 PINSTGDDFAIM
-450 FHPNDERGFISSN
+450 FHPTEERGFISSN

-489 KDAKTKQYVSNASV
+489 KDAKTKQFVSNAAV
-503 RMVGSDG
+503 RLIGSDG
-510 SNNMTRTN
+510 SNIMTRTN
-518 EKGYFNFSNSQLN
+518 DKGYFNFSDSQIN

-621 SRDTDEHND
+621 ARDTDEHND

-658 YGERVPRTIQKDM
+658 YGERVPRTIQKDIN
-671 TVRGYTFKAGTRLTE
+671 VKGYTFKAGTRLTE

-693 NNDVKEAAHQM
+693 NTEVKEAAHQM

-712 LSKDFVPRD
+712 LSKDYVPREQ
-721 HINEGSTVNIAIN
+721 ISEGGTVNIAIN
-734 PQEDQTVTFTTNKA
+734 PQEDQSEIFTVNKA

-767 QNADFCISESHA
+767 QNADFCVSESRA
-779 LELLKD
+779 LQLLKD

-790 ENFKGDVDKILTTG
+790 DDFQGDVDKILTTG
-804 GIQNG
+804 GIQNN
-809 ALVVI
+809 AIFVI
-814 REVRIA
+814 KEVRIA
-820 GRSLYDVEC
+820 GRSLYNVEC
-829 KVVSKMVEHWVIGQK
+829 KVVSKMIEQ
-844 NMKQLGNFE
+844 
-853 FDTKEKKLKFK
+853 

>member
-1 MTTFWEFLFGPN
+1 
-13 FSSSQ
+13 
-18 HSLFSQFIV
+18 
-27 LLPNN
+27 
-32 KNALPT
+32 
-38 FGKREFMSMKRY
+38 MKRY

-133 LLKTEYPNTHPEVYL
+133 LLKTEYPNTHPELYL
-148 YLAETYKMNEKYKD
+148 YMAETYKMNEKYKD

-167 ETYAQKV
+167 EAYSQRV
-174 PDDPRGQLGVE
+174 PGDPRGPLGVE

-192 WMENPSKYQLTEM
+192 WMENPSKYQLTM
-205 KKVNSSKDSDFGAC
+205 LKKINSTKDSDFGAT

-246 GQEFADFFISKQD
+246 GQEFADFFTSKQD

-266 PVLADENENIN
+266 PVLADEAENIN
-277 TEASEGTPFMN
+277 TQASEGTPFMN

-306 NGCQIMVAGRS
+306 NGCQIMVAGKS

-341 TLSSDELIMYFAAE
+341 TLSSDELIIYFAAE

-368 MRDNV
+368 MRDNTT
-373 SEPFKHPFNLGER
+373 EPFKHPFNLGER
-386 INTAGNEVFPF
+386 INTPGNEVFPF

-421 TSMDTAGEW
+421 SSMDTAGQW

-450 FHPNDERGFISSN
+450 FHPTDERGFISSN

-468 GLDNIYYFEEPPI
+468 GLDNIYYFEEPPV

-489 KDAKTKQYVSNASV
+489 KDAKTKQYASNAAV
-503 RMVGSDG
+503 RLIGSDG
-510 SNNMTRTN
+510 SNIMTRTN
-518 EKGYFNFSNSQLN
+518 EKGYFNFSDSQIN

-544 YFTLTAQETTIGL
+544 YFTLTAQQTTIGL
-557 EFSKDIE
+557 EFSKDIVQ
-564 KDYDIE
+564 DFDIE

-621 SRDTDEHND
+621 ARDTDERND

-645 IRGIDPLRLTAKG
+645 IRGIDPHRLTAKG

-693 NNDVKEAAHQM
+693 NNDVREAAHQM

-721 HINEGSTVNIAIN
+721 HISEGGTVNIAIN
-734 PQEDQTVTFTTNKA
+734 PEEDQTEMFTVDKK
-748 GYFNFVA
+748 GYFNFVGI
-755 NVDGYKETFTYS
+755 VDGYKEPFTYS
-767 QNADFCISESHA
+767 QNADFCVSESRA
-779 LELLKD
+779 LQLLKD

-790 ENFKGDVDKILTTG
+790 DDFKGDTEKILTTG
-804 GIQNG
+804 GIANNSI
-809 ALVVI
+809 VVI
-814 REVRIA
+814 KEVRIA
-820 GRSLYDVEC
+820 GRSLYNVEC
-829 KVVSKMVEHWVIGQK
+829 KVVSKMIEQWVIGQK

>member
-1 MTTFWEFLFGPN
+1 M
-13 FSSSQ
+13 
-18 HSLFSQFIV
+18 
-27 LLPNN
+27 LPNAVKFHGIIVPLPDN
-32 KNALPT
+32 KNAN
-38 FGKREFMSMKRY
+38 FAFAKREIIPMKKY
-50 ILIIMSALFIFM
+50 IIVILSALFIFM
-62 SSDIYAQRRNPAK
+62 SADLQAQRRNPAK

-104 DERNR
+104 EERNR

-133 LLKTEYPNTHPEVYL
+133 LLKTDYPNSHPEVYL
-148 YLAETYKMNEKYKD
+148 YMADTYKMNEKYKD

-167 ETYAQKV
+167 EKYAERV
-174 PDDPRGQLGVE
+174 PDDPRGRLGAE
-185 TTQQIQE
+185 TTAQIAE
-192 WMENPSKYQLTEM
+192 WIENPSRYQLTPL
-205 KKVNSSKDSDFGAC
+205 KKVNSTKDSDFGAT
-219 WLNNNYNEIIFTST
+219 WSNSNYNEIIFTSN

-259 RKGDWST
+259 RKGEWST
-266 PVLADENENIN
+266 PVLADEAENVN

-288 SKYTKLYFTRCQN
+288 AKYTKMYFTRCQN

-306 NGCQIMVAGRS
+306 NGCQIMVAGKS
-317 GGSFSEARPV
+317 GGAFSEARPV

-355 RKGGFGGNDIWVA
+355 RKGGFGGNDIYVA
-368 MRDNV
+368 MRDNAN
-373 SEPFKHPFNLGER
+373 EAFKRPFNLGEK

-397 LRYDTTLYFAS
+397 LRNDTTLYFSS
-408 DGHGGMGGLDIFV
+408 DGHGGMGGLDVFV
-421 TSMDTAGEW
+421 STIDTAGNW

-450 FHPNDERGFISSN
+450 FHPTQESGFVSSN
-463 RGNSR
+463 RGNNR
-468 GLDNIYYFEEPPI
+468 AIDNIYYFEEPTI
-481 LFTFSGTV
+481 HFTFSGTV
-489 KDAKTKQYVSNASV
+489 KDAKTKQLVSNANV

-510 SNNMTRTN
+510 SNLSTRTN
-518 EKGYFNFSNSQLN
+518 DKGYFNFSESQMN

-544 YFTLTAQETTIGL
+544 YFTLSAQETTIGL
-557 EFSKDIE
+557 EFSKDFE
-564 KDYDIE
+564 KEFDIE

-600 GLIETLQVNP
+600 GLIETLQINP

-621 SRDTDEHND
+621 ARDTDERND

-658 YGERVPRTIQKDM
+658 YGERVPRTIQKDI
-671 TVRGYTFKAGTRLTE
+671 TVKGYTFKAGTRLTE

-693 NNDVKEAAHQM
+693 SNEVKEAAHQM

-712 LSKDFVPRD
+712 LSKDYVPRD
-721 HINEGSTVNIAIN
+721 NINENQTVNIAIN
-734 PQEDQTVTFTTNKA
+734 PQEDQTEHFTVTQK
-748 GYFNFVA
+748 GYFTFFA
-755 NVDGYKETFTYS
+755 NVDGYSEPFTYS
-767 QNADFCISESHA
+767 QNADFCVSESRA
-779 LELLKD
+779 LQLLKD
-785 GRITA
+785 GRLTA
-790 ENFKGDVDKILTTG
+790 DNFQGDVNKILTTG
-804 GIQNG
+804 GIANG
-809 ALVVI
+809 AIVVI

-820 GRSLYDVEC
+820 GRSLYNVEC
-829 KVVSKMVEHWVIGQK
+829 KVVSRMVEQWVIGQK

-853 FDTKEKKLKFK
+853 FDTKEKVLKFK

>member
-1 MTTFWEFLFGPN
+1 
-13 FSSSQ
+13 
-18 HSLFSQFIV
+18 
-27 LLPNN
+27 
-32 KNALPT
+32 
-38 FGKREFMSMKRY
+38 MKRY
-50 ILIIMSALFIFM
+50 LLIMMSALFIFM
-62 SSDIYAQRRNPAK
+62 SSDLYAQRRNPAK

-148 YLAETYKMNEKYKD
+148 YLAETYKINQKFKE

-167 ETYAQKV
+167 EIYAEKM
-174 PDDPRGQLGVE
+174 PDDPRGSLGAE
-185 TTQQIQE
+185 TTRMIEE
-192 WMENPSKYQLTEM
+192 WMENPSKYKLTEL
-205 KKVNSSKDSDFGAC
+205 KKVNSSKDSDYGAC
-219 WLNNNYNEIIFTST
+219 WINNNYNEIIFTSN

-246 GQEFADFFISKQD
+246 GQEFADFFTSKQD

-266 PVLADENENIN
+266 PVLADEGENIN
-277 TEASEGTPFMN
+277 TGASEGSPFMN

-306 NGCQIMVAGRS
+306 NGCQIMVAGKS
-317 GGSFSEARPV
+317 GGAFSEARPV

-341 TLSSDELIMYFAAE
+341 TLTSDELIMYFAAE

-368 MRDNV
+368 MRENAT
-373 SEPFKHPFNLGER
+373 EPFKHPFNLGER

-397 LRYDTTLYFAS
+397 LRYDTVLYFAS

-421 TSMDTAGEW
+421 SSMDTAGEW

-438 PINSIGDDFAIV
+438 PINSTGDDFAIM
-450 FHPNDERGFISSN
+450 FHPTDERGFISSN

-468 GLDNIYYFEEPPI
+468 GLDNIYYFEEPPV

-489 KDAKTKQYVSNASV
+489 KDAKTKQFVSNAAV
-503 RMVGSDG
+503 RLIGSDG
-510 SNNMTRTN
+510 SNIMTRTN
-518 EKGYFNFSNSQLN
+518 EKGYFNFSDSQIN
-531 KNTTYDITIDKDN
+531 KNTTYDISIDKDN

-621 SRDTDEHND
+621 ARDTDEHND

-658 YGERVPRTIQKDM
+658 YGERVPRTIQKDI

-693 NNDVKEAAHQM
+693 STEVKEAAHQM

-712 LSKDFVPRD
+712 LSKDYVPRET
-721 HINEGSTVNIAIN
+721 ISEGGTVNIAIN
-734 PQEDQTVTFTTNKA
+734 PQEDQSEMFTVDKK
-748 GYFNFVA
+748 GYFNFFA
-755 NVDGYKETFTYS
+755 NVDGYNEPFTYS
-767 QNADFCISESHA
+767 QNADFCVSESRA
-779 LELLKD
+779 LQLLKD
-785 GRITA
+785 NRIA
-790 ENFKGDVDKILTTG
+790 ASDFQGDVDKILTTG

-809 ALVVI
+809 AIFVI
-814 REVRIA
+814 KEVRIA
-820 GRSLYDVEC
+820 GRSLYNVEC
-829 KVVSKMVEHWVIGQK
+829 KVVSKMIEQWVIGQK
-844 NMKQLGNFE
+844 NLKQLGNFE

>member
-1 MTTFWEFLFGPN
+1 
-13 FSSSQ
+13 
-18 HSLFSQFIV
+18 
-27 LLPNN
+27 
-32 KNALPT
+32 
-38 FGKREFMSMKRY
+38 MKRY
-50 ILIIMSALFIFM
+50 ILIILSALFIFM

-83 KQYTEAAD
+83 KQYTEAVD
-91 RYKKAYRKVRRNK
+91 RYKKAYRRVRRNK

-109 ISFQMGECY
+109 ISFQMAECY

-174 PDDPRGQLGVE
+174 PEDPRGQLGVE

-192 WMENPSKYQLTEM
+192 WMENPSKYQLTM
-205 KKVNSSKDSDFGAC
+205 LKKVNSSKDSDFGAT

-246 GQEFADFFISKQD
+246 GQEFADFFTSKQD

-266 PVLADENENIN
+266 PTLADESENIN

-306 NGCQIMVAGRS
+306 NGCQIMIAGKS
-317 GGSFSEARPV
+317 GGAFSEARPV

-341 TLSSDELIMYFAAE
+341 TLSSDELILYFAAE

-368 MRDNV
+368 MRDNAT
-373 SEPFKHPFNLGER
+373 EPFKHPFNLGER

-397 LRYDTTLYFAS
+397 LRYDTVLYFAS

-421 TSMDTAGEW
+421 SSMDTSGQW

-450 FHPNDERGFISSN
+450 FHPTDERGFISSN

-489 KDAKTKQYVSNASV
+489 KDAKTKQYASNAAV
-503 RMVGSDG
+503 RLIGSDG
-510 SNNMTRTN
+510 SNIMTRTN
-518 EKGYFNFSNSQLN
+518 EKGYFNFSDSQIN

-544 YFTLTAQETTIGL
+544 YFTLTAQQTTIGL
-557 EFSKDIE
+557 EFSKDIVQ
-564 KDYDIE
+564 DFDIE

-621 SRDTDEHND
+621 ARDTDEHND

-693 NNDVKEAAHQM
+693 NTEVKEAAHQM

-712 LSKDFVPRD
+712 LSKDYVPRD
-721 HINEGSTVNIAIN
+721 EIKEGGTVNIAIN
-734 PQEDQTVTFTTNKA
+734 PEEDQTEMFTVDKK
-748 GYFNFVA
+748 GYFNFIA
-755 NVDGYKETFTYS
+755 NVDGYKEPFTYS
-767 QNADFCISESHA
+767 QNADFCVSESRA
-779 LELLKD
+779 LQLLKD
-785 GRITA
+785 NRISA
-790 ENFKGDVDKILTTG
+790 SDFQGDVEKILTTG

-809 ALVVI
+809 AVFVI
-814 REVRIA
+814 KEVRIA
-820 GRSLYDVEC
+820 GRSLYNVEC
-829 KVVSKMVEHWVIGQK
+829 KVVSKMIEQWVIGQK

>member
-1 MTTFWEFLFGPN
+1 
-13 FSSSQ
+13 
-18 HSLFSQFIV
+18 
-27 LLPNN
+27 
-32 KNALPT
+32 
-38 FGKREFMSMKRY
+38 MSMKRY
-50 ILIIMSALFIFM
+50 ILIMMSALFIFM
-62 SSDIYAQRRNPAK
+62 STDLYAQRRNYAK

-91 RYKKAYRKVRRNK
+91 RYKKAYRKTRRNK

-109 ISFQMGECY
+109 ISFQMAECY
-118 RLIGLTKRAEPYYKR
+118 RFIGLTKRAEPYYKR

-148 YLAETYKMNEKYKD
+148 YLADTYKMNQKYKD

-167 ETYAQKV
+167 EIYAEKM
-174 PDDPRGQLGVE
+174 PEDPRGQLGAE
-185 TTQQIQE
+185 TTRMIEE

-205 KKVNSSKDSDFGAC
+205 KKVNSTKDSDYGAC
-219 WLNNNYNEIIFTST
+219 WINTNYNEIIFTSN

-246 GQEFADFFISKQD
+246 GQEFADFFTSKQD

-266 PVLADENENIN
+266 PVLADENENVN
-277 TEASEGTPFMN
+277 TSASEGTPFMN
-288 SKYTKLYFTRCQN
+288 EKRTKMYFTRCQN
-301 GAHRK
+301 GAHKK
-306 NGCQIMVAGRS
+306 NGCQIMVAGKS
-317 GGSFSEARPV
+317 GGAFSEARPV

-355 RKGGFGGNDIWVA
+355 RKGGFGGNDIYVA
-368 MRDNV
+368 MRDNAT
-373 SEPFKHPFNLGER
+373 EAFKHPFNLGER

-397 LRYDTTLYFAS
+397 LRYDTVLYFAS

-421 TSMDTAGEW
+421 SSMDTAGEW

-438 PINSIGDDFAIV
+438 PINSTGDDFAIV
-450 FHPNDERGFISSN
+450 FHPTEERGFISSN

-489 KDAKTKQYVSNASV
+489 KDAKTKQFVSNAAV
-503 RMVGSDG
+503 RLIGSDG
-510 SNNMTRTN
+510 SNIMTRTN
-518 EKGYFNFSNSQLN
+518 DKGYFNFSDSQIN
-531 KNTTYDITIDKDN
+531 KNTTYDISIDKDN

-621 SRDTDEHND
+621 ARDTDEHND

-658 YGERVPRTIQKDM
+658 YGERVPRTIQKDI
-671 TVRGYTFKAGTRLTE
+671 TVKGYTFKAGTRLTE

-693 NNDVKEAAHQM
+693 NTEVKEAAHQM

-712 LSKDFVPRD
+712 LSKDYVPREQ
-721 HINEGSTVNIAIN
+721 ISEGGTVNIAIN
-734 PQEDQTVTFTTNKA
+734 PQEDQSEIFTVNKA

-767 QNADFCISESHA
+767 QNADFCVSESRA
-779 LELLKD
+779 LQLLKD

-790 ENFKGDVDKILTTG
+790 DDFQGDVDKILTTG
-804 GIQNG
+804 GIQNN
-809 ALVVI
+809 AIFVI
-814 REVRIA
+814 KEVRIA
-820 GRSLYDVEC
+820 GRSLYNVEC
-829 KVVSKMVEHWVIGQK
+829 KVVSKMIEQWVIGQK

>member
-1 MTTFWEFLFGPN
+1 MRLR
-13 FSSSQ
+13 
-18 HSLFSQFIV
+18 
-27 LLPNN
+27 
-32 KNALPT
+32 
-38 FGKREFMSMKRY
+38 KRESMSMKRY
-50 ILIIMSALFIFM
+50 ILIILSALFIFI

-148 YLAETYKMNEKYKD
+148 YMAETYKMNEKFKD

-167 ETYAQKV
+167 QIYAEKV
-174 PDDPRGQLGVE
+174 PDDPRGPLGVE

-192 WMENPSKYQLTEM
+192 WMENPSKYQLTAL
-205 KKVNSSKDSDFGAC
+205 KKVNSTKDSDFAAC
-219 WLNNNYNEIIFTST
+219 WINNNYNEIIFTST

-246 GQEFADFFISKQD
+246 GQEFADFFTSKQD

-266 PVLADENENIN
+266 PVLADEGENIN

-301 GAHRK
+301 GAHRQ
-306 NGCQIMVAGRS
+306 NGCQIMVAGKS
-317 GGSFSEARPV
+317 GGAFSEARPV
-327 EIAGV
+327 QIAGV

-355 RKGGFGGNDIWVA
+355 RKGGFGGNDIYVA
-368 MRDNV
+368 MRDNAT
-373 SEPFKHPFNLGER
+373 EPFKHPFNLGER

-397 LRYDTTLYFAS
+397 LRYDTVLYFAS

-421 TSMDTAGEW
+421 SSMDTSGQW

-438 PINSIGDDFAIV
+438 PINSTGDDFAII

-489 KDAKTKQYVSNASV
+489 KDAKTKQYASNAAV
-503 RMVGSDG
+503 RLIGSDG
-510 SNNMTRTN
+510 SNFMTRTN
-518 EKGYFNFSNSQLN
+518 EKGYFNFSDSQIN

-557 EFSKDIE
+557 EFSKDIV

-658 YGERVPRTIQKDM
+658 YGERVPRTIQKDI

-693 NNDVKEAAHQM
+693 NTEVKEAAHQM

-712 LSKDFVPRD
+712 LSKDYVPRD
-721 HINEGSTVNIAIN
+721 EIKEGGTVKIAIN
-734 PQEDQTVTFTTNKA
+734 PQEDQSEMFTLDKK
-748 GYFNFVA
+748 GYFNFIA
-755 NVDGYKETFTYS
+755 NVDGYKEPFTYS
-767 QNADFCISESHA
+767 QNADFCVSESRA
-779 LELLKD
+779 LQLLKD

-790 ENFKGDVDKILTTG
+790 SDFKGDVEKILTTD
-804 GIQNG
+804 GIANN
-809 ALVVI
+809 AIFVVK
-814 REVRIA
+814 EVRIA
-820 GRSLYDVEC
+820 GRSLYNVEC
-829 KVVSKMVEHWVIGQK
+829 KVVSKMIEQWVIGQK